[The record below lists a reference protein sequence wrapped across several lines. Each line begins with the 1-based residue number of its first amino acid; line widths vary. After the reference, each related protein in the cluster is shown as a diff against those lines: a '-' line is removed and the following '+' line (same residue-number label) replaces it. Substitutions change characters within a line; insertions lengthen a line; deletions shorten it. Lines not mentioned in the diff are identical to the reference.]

1 MRELQGI
8 YVLWLRDL
16 KRYVRAR
23 SRLFG
28 SLGMPFFFLIFFS
41 LGFRRAHIPSLTIS
55 YTDFLAPGIIAMVI
69 LFTSVFSGVSVVWDR
84 QFGFL
89 REIMVAPISR
99 TAIALGRILGG
110 ATTAVLQGWLMLLAS
125 LAVGFSPNPIG
136 LFPAALFMV
145 LLAIAFTGVGVAF
158 STLMRDVHGFQIII
172 NFFIFPVF
180 LLSGAVFPVKEL
192 GFVAPLAMLNPMSY
206 GVDGIRWSLTGYSEI
221 SPFFDFF
228 VLFTFSLAIVLIA
241 SYLFKRTEV

>member
-1 MRELQGI
+1 
-8 YVLWLRDL
+8 
-16 KRYVRAR
+16 
-23 SRLFG
+23 
-28 SLGMPFFFLIFFS
+28 
-41 LGFRRAHIPSLTIS
+41 
-55 YTDFLAPGIIAMVI
+55 
-69 LFTSVFSGVSVVWDR
+69 
-84 QFGFL
+84 
-89 REIMVAPISR
+89 
-99 TAIALGRILGG
+99 
-110 ATTAVLQGWLMLLAS
+110 
-125 LAVGFSPNPIG
+125 
-136 LFPAALFMV
+136 
-145 LLAIAFTGVGVAF
+145 F